1 MQPTHAL
8 RRTFLGLAAASLP
21 LFAGTAHAAAEI
33 GQPAPAFTAQGAD
46 GKPVSLAGFK
56 GKTVVLEWTNH
67 ECPFVV
73 KHYES
78 GNIPQLQKEF
88 TAKGA
93 VWLQVISSA
102 PDKQGHVDGPSALKI
117 NAFRNA
123 APSGIVLDP
132 DGKIGKAYGAQTTPH
147 LFIVDPAGQLAY
159 KGGIDSIPSASK
171 ADIARAD
178 NYVKLAFA
186 DLAAGRKLA
195 HASTKPYGCSIK
207 YAD

>member
-8 RRTFLGLAAASLP
+8 RRTLLGLAAASLP